1 MAVTPSAP
9 PRVPPAAP
17 AASYPAPPSPDPAP
31 APFFNGLQGYERYA
45 RWALENLRSGGLL
58 IGDNA
63 YLFGNLVG
71 EDAQRPEDRESIAA
85 MRGFHELIAREM
97 DGVCLPTPDGL
108 AIGIER

>member
-17 AASYPAPPSPDPAP
+17 TPSYPAPPGPDPAP

-45 RWALENLRSGGLL
+45 RWAL
-58 IGDNA
+58 
-63 YLFGNLVG
+63 
-71 EDAQRPEDRESIAA
+71 ESIAA